1 MANFKEINMN
11 IIDTLSKQDW
21 MEIWLYLEDNED
33 GPHIVFDDYQSEL
46 LNTWYK
52 DLPDYPD

>member
-1 MANFKEINMN
+1 MN